1 MDNQLF
7 SHFIRPVSMVETY
20 NMAEQVLNFRA
31 KPIKRARRI
40 GVAAWKLVAASLF
53 IMVIGTLGFDAYS
66 GMVGIIPVHF
76 EIVQKD
82 SVRVIKVPPGG
93 NVQAAIEQAN
103 SGDVVE
109 LQAGA
114 VYSGQIN
121 LPNKPLTDYVT
132 IRSSAAADLPVD
144 KRVGP
149 EQKASM
155 ATILS
160 GMLGRA
166 AVAATNGAH
175 HYRFVG
181 IEFATSSASYNYGL
195 IQLGKGEKRP
205 ELVPHDIEIDRSY
218 IHPYK
223 SGVTRRGIGIN
234 SSNTTI
240 KNSYIE

>member
-1 MDNQLF
+1 MDKLPF
-7 SHFIRPVSMVETY
+7 SDFIRPVSMVETY
-20 NMAEQVLNFRA
+20 SMAEQILNVRA
-31 KPIKRARRI
+31 KPLKPARRI
-40 GVAAWKLVAASLF
+40 GVSAGKFVIAGLFAA
-53 IMVIGTLGFDAYS
+53 VIGTLGFDAYS
-66 GMVGIIPVHF
+66 GMAGIIPVHF
-76 EIVQKD
+76 EIIQKD
-82 SVRVIKVPPGG
+82 NIRVIKVPLGG

-121 LPNKPLTDYVT
+121 LPNKPLSDYVT
-132 IRSSAAADLPVD
+132 IRSSAAADLPID

-149 EQKASM
+149 AQKASM

-166 AVAATNGAH
+166 AIAATNGSH

-181 IEFATSSASYNYGL
+181 IEFTTSGSMYNYGL
-195 IQLGKGEKRP
+195 IQLGKGETRP

-218 IHPYK
+218 IHP
-223 SGVTRRGIGIN
+223 
-234 SSNTTI
+234 
-240 KNSYIE
+240 